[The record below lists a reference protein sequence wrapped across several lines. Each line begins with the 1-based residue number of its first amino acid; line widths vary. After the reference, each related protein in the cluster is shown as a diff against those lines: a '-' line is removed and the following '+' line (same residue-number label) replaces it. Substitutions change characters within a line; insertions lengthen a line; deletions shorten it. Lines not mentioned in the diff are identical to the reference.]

1 MLPDLGLETFSFKNL
16 KFITFLV
23 PALGYL
29 VHFFFSNKVLFPLLT
44 QDKSYFLGCHE
55 ATGMI
60 KAHSYLPGGH
70 QSHAVIAQ
78 VVSTYLNY
86 RLESN
91 SY

>member
-1 MLPDLGLETFSFKNL
+1 
-16 KFITFLV
+16 
-23 PALGYL
+23 
-29 VHFFFSNKVLFPLLT
+29 
-44 QDKSYFLGCHE
+44 
-55 ATGMI
+55 MI

-86 RLESN
+86 QLESN